1 MVNVFFFHH
10 VRRTDG
16 SFDKQIDVCGT
27 LDEAKGAYRT
37 FLGSWGYGYRADTDF
52 VSAEITDGSG
62 AVLQRDTWLAP
73 SAIVNKCFM
82 HRILHNGETFTKGIE
97 VHTDADSAKQSFNA
111 YLGMNGY
118 GKEANTDFVS
128 CEISDGYG
136 ARLMAET
143 WNAPEPEPVAE
154 PET

>member
-1 MVNVFFFHH
+1 MVNIFFFHH

-27 LDEAKGAYRT
+27 LDEAKGAYRA

-52 VSAEITDGSG
+52 VSAEISDESG
-62 AVLQRDTWLAP
+62 AVLYRDTWLAP

-97 VHTDADSAKQSFNA
+97 IHNNADSAKQSFNA
-111 YLGMNGY
+111 YLGIHGY

-128 CEISDGYG
+128 CEITDLYG
-136 ARLMAET
+136 ARLMCET
-143 WNAPEPEPVAE
+143 WTATEQEPAE
-154 PET
+154 